1 MSSFL
6 FFGRL
11 TKEKGFD
18 LLFPF
23 FREVATVRDDV
34 RFFIFG
40 DGPLRESF
48 FKTFS
53 SLPHFYD
60 LSNHPEAILTEDIAD
75 TRGGLYYFGHRKL
88 PTIMRFLEVADASVM
103 PSRFL
108 ETFGLSALE
117 SLSVGVPVVCMSKGG
132 LSEFIVSPDF
142 CVPQKG
148 NDTMI
153 AKRFQE
159 TLENVALLSGRAKE

>member
-1 MSSFL
+1 MTSFV

-23 FREVATVRDDV
+23 FREIATVRDDV
-34 RFFIFG
+34 RFFVFG
-40 DGPLRESF
+40 DGDLRDQF
-48 FKTFS
+48 FRVFG

-60 LSNHPEAILTEDIAD
+60 LSTHPEAILADDIQEQ
-75 TRGGLYYFGHRKL
+75 RGGVYYFGHRKL
-88 PTIMRFLEVADASVM
+88 DTITRFLETADASVM

-117 SLSVGVPVVCMSKGG
+117 SLSVGVPVVCFPKG
-132 LSEFIVSPDF
+132 
-142 CVPQKG
+142 
-148 NDTMI
+148 
-153 AKRFQE
+153 
-159 TLENVALLSGRAKE
+159 